1 MFGMKKLK
9 MNQSPSKLGALSK
22 ISISSQHIPPYPWH
36 APINCFIK
44 RRRDFISCACAQHPH
59 RERAGISCRN
69 KAIPSCIGCSQCCFW
84 CSAHTHT
91 HRGTIKHIYTED
103 ASNAH
108 THLEITLFFW
118 PCERASARQVG
129 SGAFEVARPPPL
141 ALPAAADIGSSGCS
155 D

>member
-1 MFGMKKLK
+1 MRAAPTPRKSWNFLPK
-9 MNQSPSKLGALSK
+9 QSDSFMYRLLTVLLLVLG
-22 ISISSQHIPPYPWH
+22 
-36 APINCFIK
+36 
-44 RRRDFISCACAQHPH
+44 
-59 RERAGISCRN
+59 
-69 KAIPSCIGCSQCCFW
+69 
-84 CSAHTHT
+84 THT